1 MVSFFL
7 FCIVMM
13 NIAEIHR
20 DFPSKFVGEEFV
32 TSRNLLEVIREDGSG
47 CKFLLTLYVG
57 GKEVSGYV
65 AFNPVT
71 KQPMRLVID
80 GEEVKL

>member
-13 NIAEIHR
+13 NITEIHVH
-20 DFPSKFVGEEFV
+20 FPSKNLGEEFIS
-32 TSRNLLEVIREDGSG
+32 SRNLLEVIREDGSG
-47 CKFLLTLYVG
+47 YRFNLTLYVG
-57 GKEVSGYV
+57 GKEVSGFI
-65 AFNPVT
+65 AFNPVS
-71 KQPMRLVID
+71 KRSQRLVIN